1 MRSDIAELLSGFENR
16 MRFISIVKAIL
27 NNDNVVRNQEIREIL
42 PDKDI
47 MDNLVVMVLLFI
59 KERTLYDDK
68 ICTLRHIAGFIDD
81 VICEFPIKNNAD
93 SYELAKYIVI
103 KVLQNG
109 GNPISYKTYDSSTHK
124 FTAQY
129 IRLIDEYKDGYLLTD
144 DAFDFLFRSK
154 EIESELDYSVTRFRL
169 NEYLKRNNYSQALD
183 QSRELISRVRTMKLN
198 IRDFIIRFHENFS
211 KITVDE
217 YGSILSRVNNLVRT
231 EEKELIEI
239 RERIAKR
246 RKTLEDAHDN
256 GLSEDE
262 IIKYQKTLSEIT
274 DNINTTIREQRSLMN
289 MKLDMKEEYS
299 KIIRSR
305 YAIHRFDRMDFDK
318 DIMQAIQK
326 TGADTDVI
334 NQLLSVLSK
343 PKIKKHFNIES
354 FLSIP
359 ELDNND
365 ENVKGI
371 DITTGEDKNI
381 LTAKERNERF
391 ERIVKSFF
399 SYASTSKAAFTASAY
414 ISSVSDE
421 DLFDYCKENSLGI
434 VLLFLFDAGELDIKS
449 FNDSVSFSREPL
461 GEFEADWFIRL
472 LPEKLRS
479 MSKLKI
485 TGQNRSFSFEVEQES
500 EKRKIEMT
508 EMIVEVIR

>member
-1 MRSDIAELLSGFENR
+1 MRSDVEELLSGFENR

-27 NNDNVVRNQEIREIL
+27 NNDNVVRNQEIRDIL
-42 PDKDI
+42 PDKDM

-68 ICTLRHIAGFIDD
+68 ICTLRDIAGFIDE
-81 VICEFPIKNNAD
+81 VICEFPVKNNAD

-109 GNPISYKTYDSSTHK
+109 GKYV
-124 FTAQY
+124 
-129 IRLIDEYKDGYLLTD
+129 RLIDEYKDGYRLMD

-198 IRDFIIRFHENFS
+198 IRDFIIRYHESFS

-239 RERIAKR
+239 SERISKR
-246 RKTLEDAHDN
+246 RKTLEQAHDN

-262 IIKYQKTLSEIT
+262 IVKYQKTLSEIT

-305 YAIHRFDRMDFDK
+305 YAIHRFDRMDFEK
-318 DIMQAIQK
+318 DIIQPIQK

-343 PKIKKHFNIES
+343 PQIKKHFNIES

-359 ELDNND
+359 EF
-365 ENVKGI
+365 ENSNENIKGI
-371 DITTGEDKNI
+371 DITAGEDNSI

-391 ERIVKSFF
+391 ERIVTSFF
-399 SYASTSKAAFTASAY
+399 SYAVSEKTSFQISAY
-414 ISSVSDE
+414 ISSISNE
-421 DLFDYCKENSLGI
+421 ELFDYCKENSLGV
-434 VLLFLFDAGELDIKS
+434 VLLFLFDAVELDIKS
-449 FNDSVSFSREPL
+449 FNYSVSFSREPL
-461 GEFEADWFIRL
+461 GEFEADWFIRM
-472 LPEKLRS
+472 LPEHLRS

-485 TGQNRSFSFEVEQES
+485 TGQNRSFSVEVERDS
-500 EKRKIEMT
+500 EKRRIEMT
-508 EMIVEVIR
+508 EMIVEVVR